1 MTERM
6 SQTQWIP
13 EPVEEKTPVSV
24 YPLYS
29 RIRLK
34 GIESSVPTV
43 AEVTQVPILKPIGQV
58 SWVDRQSA
66 ANIATNPSLL
76 DTNADPAQA
85 DTLLTAR
92 RLHARRLGYVLIVM
106 TSALL
111 AGVAVV
117 LLWSLL

>member
-1 MTERM
+1 MI
-6 SQTQWIP
+6 QTQWIP
-13 EPVEEKTPVSV
+13 EPVDEKTPVSV

-34 GIESSVPTV
+34 GIESSVSAV
-43 AEVTQVPILKPIGQV
+43 AEVTQVPIPKPIGQV

-85 DTLLTAR
+85 DTLLVAR
-92 RLHARRLGYVLIVM
+92 RLQARRLGYALLTLM
-106 TSALL
+106 SALL
-111 AGVAVV
+111 TGALVV
-117 LLWSLL
+117 LLWSLV